1 MIKSRVF
8 MFTASSIWVAL
19 IFVVL
24 VARGGGAVPAPVE
37 PRSTPSAL
45 SLPHQAEALAARGDY
60 EGAWRLYYRALGIA
74 PEDVSLWYGL
84 GVTLSHLNQQQ
95 KAEAAFQYVVDRGR
109 PDSEEVKIARW
120 WLVSSGVLAAPG
132 VMTLDARPEAAFAAS
147 AGGAATS
154 GGADRSGCV

>member
-19 IFVVL
+19 IFVIL

-45 SLPHQAEALAARGDY
+45 SVTHQAEALAARGDY
-60 EGAWRLYYRALGIA
+60 EGAWRLYYRALETA

-84 GVTLSHLNQQQ
+84 GVVLSHLDQQQ
-95 KAEAAFQYVVDRGR
+95 EAEVAFQYVVRHGR
-109 PDSEEVKIARW
+109 PDSEGVRVARGG
-120 WLVSSGVLAAPG
+120 LVSAGVLAAPG
-132 VMTLDARPEAAFAAS
+132 TVFIG
-147 AGGAATS
+147 AGPAEGE
-154 GGADRSGCV
+154 